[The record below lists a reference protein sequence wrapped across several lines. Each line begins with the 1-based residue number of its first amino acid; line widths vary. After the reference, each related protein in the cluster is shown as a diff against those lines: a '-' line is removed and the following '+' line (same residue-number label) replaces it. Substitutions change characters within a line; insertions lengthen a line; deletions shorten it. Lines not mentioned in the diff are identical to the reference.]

1 MEAHGLWFP
10 AEIGHVLNLDSTTRS
25 KVGHLEIGNGLETG
39 SWPNPA
45 VELVGVVKRA
55 PKLFQWDGNDD
66 LNIHVSCKIR
76 RQRFRKQLETGR
88 RGLEAASN
96 FASHF
101 ASTVPLSGSPVGGA
115 QTPRHLPF
123 STEMKSGSQSDARN
137 RSVRPRRRR
146 RCFPLSSARKL
157 CHDHDQILMIWI
169 CKSLPKSQMNV
180 YGFAGLRFQPL
191 AHPQDAGPVILPPT
205 NATRPNSP
213 RAIQVFMRQRKVPAN
228 A

>member
-10 AEIGHVLNLDSTTRS
+10 AEIGHVLNLDSTTRL

-39 SWPNPA
+39 SWPNPT

-66 LNIHVSCKIR
+66 LNFHVSCKIR

-115 QTPRHLPF
+115 QTPRHLPILDRNEVREPIRRQEPLGATTAAATLFPPFF
-123 STEMKSGSQSDARN
+123 S
-137 RSVRPRRRR
+137 P
-146 RCFPLSSARKL
+146 
-157 CHDHDQILMIWI
+157 
-169 CKSLPKSQMNV
+169 
-180 YGFAGLRFQPL
+180 
-191 AHPQDAGPVILPPT
+191 
-205 NATRPNSP
+205 
-213 RAIQVFMRQRKVPAN
+213 
-228 A
+228 

>member
-1 MEAHGLWFP
+1 MFRTLSLGRGERFHPSPVTIKTEAIPVWRPMDLWFP

-39 SWPNPA
+39 SWPNPT

-66 LNIHVSCKIR
+66 LNFHVSCKIR

-88 RGLEAASN
+88 RGLEATSN

-157 CHDHDQILMIWI
+157 FHDNDQILMIWI
-169 CKSLPKSQMNV
+169 TMQIS
-180 YGFAGLRFQPL
+180 
-191 AHPQDAGPVILPPT
+191 PQIT
-205 NATRPNSP
+205 NEC
-213 RAIQVFMRQRKVPAN
+213 I
-228 A
+228 